1 MSDTE
6 EHVNGVVLNEQR
18 SETHYVNDLCPEVEQ
33 DPVIQQDMCP
43 DKVELDP
50 KDIERRKKVE
60 MIINS
65 QMFREELERIFESQN
80 EGYNPA
86 SLSALQQ
93 VRDLLLPSRGSS
105 AYQVS
110 RNIIPIN
117 DIRGVDCLKYGKG
130 EKLLRCKLASVFRLL
145 DMHGWTENVYNHITL
160 RVSPDQEHF
169 LLNPFGL
176 QYNEVTAAS
185 LLKVDMQGNV
195 VDSGTTNFSFNWAN
209 FILHSVIHA
218 ARPDV
223 NCVVHIK
230 HPACVAVSASKYG
243 LLPTCQE
250 AVIVG
255 EISYH
260 EYQGIIVDREERD
273 LITKNLGPVNKILV
287 LQHNGIVVCGET
299 IEETFSMLRHVIT
312 ACETQ
317 VHLMPI
323 GLDNIQLMSKE
334 EQQQVRDMVRGQQE
348 TEKIPLSPGAEE
360 KEKTEGN
367 EKLVKSKVWDL
378 EFEAQMRLLENAGL
392 RTGYVFRQSL
402 KSEDPRLRSDVEA
415 PPAASLSGY
424 VDEDKWL
431 SPLKKLLEGK
441 KTQDK
446 LRWVNS
452 PNIQQ
457 KVEVTETTITSSK
470 KTSKFDLESSPPHST
485 PIKTTSPPQ
494 FHSPD
499 AQTENTTVEQ
509 VVMNDVEGAQ
519 SNATTVV
526 YNLTEEEMDQ
536 YKRIMEKKQKGEKV
550 SEVPEKLKPII
561 LALES
566 GQVSSVTE
574 VVTTPDSRSSAYS
587 ASSPISDDDVFQYPS
602 GAQLQRSLSD
612 KVKVSVSKKAHKM
625 YPRQHAY
632 SVDQTNYGW
641 DGSTT
646 TGEKVKS
653 TESGEVSDSSQSSKE
668 ESKDSKKDKKK
679 KKGLRTPSFLKKR
692 KAKKEGKE
700 KSTS

>member
-587 ASSPISDDDVFQYPS
+587 ASSPISDDD
-602 GAQLQRSLSD
+602 
-612 KVKVSVSKKAHKM
+612 
-625 YPRQHAY
+625 
-632 SVDQTNYGW
+632 

>member
-6 EHVNGVVLNEQR
+6 EPVNGVVLNEQE
-18 SETHYVNDLCPEVEQ
+18 SETHYVNDICPEVEQ
-33 DPVIQQDMCP
+33 DPAIQQDMCP

-145 DMHGWTENVYNHITL
+145 DMYGWTENVYNHITL

-195 VDSGTTNFSFNWAN
+195 VDPGTTNFSFNRAN

-218 ARPDV
+218 ARSDV

-250 AVIVG
+250 AAIIG
-255 EISYH
+255 EVSYH
-260 EYQGIIVDREERD
+260 EYQGIIIDREERE
-273 LITKNLGPVNKILV
+273 LIIKNLGPVNKILV

-299 IEETFSMLRHVIT
+299 IEETFSMLRHAIT

-348 TEKIPLSPGAEE
+348 TEKVPLSPGAEE

-392 RTGYVFRQSL
+392 RTGYVFRQL
-402 KSEDPRLRSDVEA
+402 VKSEDPRVRNDIEA

-452 PNIQQ
+452 PSIQQ

-509 VVMNDVEGAQ
+509 VVMNDVEGTQ
-519 SNATTVV
+519 TNATTVV

-587 ASSPISDDDVFQYPS
+587 ASSPMSDDD
-602 GAQLQRSLSD
+602 
-612 KVKVSVSKKAHKM
+612 
-625 YPRQHAY
+625 
-632 SVDQTNYGW
+632 

-679 KKGLRTPSFLKKR
+679 KRRG
-692 KAKKEGKE
+692 
-700 KSTS
+700 